1 MDSCFTTVV
10 NKRLMQYM
18 PLLEQYCICYS
29 PFHLVCQLHQL
40 DQRDLADPKC
50 KETRMQIK
58 LRQKNFM
65 LCKKN

>member
-1 MDSCFTTVV
+1 
-10 NKRLMQYM
+10 MQYM

-29 PFHLVCQLHQL
+29 PFRLVCQLHQL